1 MTAADEDLLARV
13 VAGDLDPESQVWK
26 AALARDPALA
36 ARWQELTLLLGALDR
51 TGADERETLARAR
64 AETTSN
70 DFARL
75 RNAADGT
82 RKKSAAGDWWRRP
95 LLVYLAAGAAVV
107 IGAFFALNRDGSRSP
122 NDPTYLGESDYVC
135 LEPTLEVGDAR
146 SFRWSG
152 ERAPAGDFVVRVF
165 AVEATGS
172 AGKLVLESPPCIEN
186 SWRPTPDELALVPET
201 FLWEVEARR
210 AGGALLE
217 LSAPQLARRSRP

>member
-1 MTAADEDLLARV
+1 MTAADDDLLARV
-13 VAGDLDPESQVWK
+13 VAGDLDPESQVWR

-51 TGADERETLARAR
+51 TGADEREALARAR
-64 AETTSN
+64 ADATST

-75 RNAADGT
+75 RDVVGGT
-82 RKKSAAGDWWRRP
+82 RPKRSSNPWWRRP
-95 LLVYLAAGAAVV
+95 LLVCLAAGAAAV
-107 IGAFFALNRDGSRSP
+107 IGVFFALNRDGGRVP
-122 NDPTYLGESDYVC
+122 NDPTFLGESDHVC
-135 LEPTLEVGDAR
+135 LEPTLDVGDAR

-152 ERAPAGDFVVRVF
+152 ERAPAGDFIVRVF
-165 AVEATGS
+165 AVDASGS
-172 AGKLVLESPPCIEN
+172 VGEMVVESTPCTDN
-186 SWRPTPDELALVPET
+186 TWQPKPDELARIPAT